1 MITRMDEL
9 AERIGVLRLRAD
21 RVLIGIVGE
30 PGAGKSTVS
39 AAVLDI
45 LGGDG
50 VVVPM
55 DGFHLSRREL
65 TRLGRAD
72 RRGAYDTFDGFGY
85 LQLIKRLRA
94 ADEPVVY
101 APDYV
106 RGVEEAIAG
115 SIAVNASIPVFV
127 TEGNYL
133 LDVASPWDG
142 LRQLFDE
149 TWYVQA
155 SQQVRVERLIRRH
168 VRFGMAEA
176 RARAWASDVD
186 EINARRVR
194 SVRDRADLI
203 IDMAALDVTGSQ

>member
-1 MITRMDEL
+1 MGMDDL
-9 AERIGVLRLRAD
+9 IERVDVLRRRSD

-30 PGAGKSTVS
+30 PGSGKSTVS
-39 AAVLDI
+39 AAILDV

-50 VVVPM
+50 TVVPM
-55 DGFHLSRREL
+55 DGFHLSKREL
-65 TRLGRAD
+65 TRLGRVD
-72 RRGAYDTFDGFGY
+72 RKGAIDTFDGFGY
-85 LQLIKRLRA
+85 LQLITRLRA

-106 RGVEEAIAG
+106 RGVEEAVAG
-115 SIAVNASIPVFV
+115 SIAVPASVPVV
-127 TEGNYL
+127 LTEGNYL
-133 LDVASPWDG
+133 LDVAPPWDG

-168 VRFGMAEA
+168 VRFGMTEA
-176 RARAWASDVD
+176 RARAWASNVD
-186 EINARRVR
+186 EVNARRVR

-203 IDMAALDVTGSQ
+203 IDMAALDVAGSQ